1 MPETYP
7 WMQERMLT
15 LGSWAF
21 CNMCQRIA
29 EKSLLLTREQLKS
42 CQQDGQIPFQNLCV
56 KIRAA
61 CNYLCPF
68 KTDIL
73 KFSPP
78 SVFPKKWSQTSL
90 VPCTDFVNIEIFAM
104 EVIYSAFWWVLF
116 WEKIDLYLDLFQ
128 KKVRIQP
135 NLLFIF
141 TDGHTTQVMLF
152 EKKMSSIS
160 YWEELRLS
168 DLC

>member
-78 SVFPKKWSQTSL
+78 SVFSKKMES
-90 VPCTDFVNIEIFAM
+90 DFISAM
-104 EVIYSAFWWVLF
+104 YRLCKYWNFC
-116 WEKIDLYLDLFQ
+116 YGG
-128 KKVRIQP
+128 
-135 NLLFIF
+135 NLLCFLVSSLLRKDWSIF
-141 TDGHTTQVMLF
+141 GPF
-152 EKKMSSIS
+152 PEKGENPTKSSIHFYRWPHYSS
-160 YWEELRLS
+160 YVIWKENV
-168 DLC
+168 